1 MYYIENNQ
9 VKSVMMTTENE
20 KELQQ
25 KDLFIIHCTY
35 KGLYVVLK
43 WHNLEYYWQA
53 VSKEYKRKKNAYNF
67 ITRWAKN

>member
-9 VKSVMMTTENE
+9 VKSVMMSAENE

-25 KDLFIIHCTY
+25 KDLFIIHCTR
-35 KGLYVVLK
+35 KGLYVVLEWQK
-43 WHNLEYYWQA
+43 LECYWKA

-67 ITRWAKN
+67 ITKRAKN